1 MVKVNLRLRVP
12 RRRKFIS
19 YCCGGMQG
27 AIVVLRVSLRV
38 VRLFHLFVCLV
49 CIVVATSSVWKRN
62 NKSGVVDSRSYKCD
76 QRQWISSWLDLSV
89 VLPLLRNRRGSACR
103 FDHWREGRQACDHQ
117 FLFVIYGSC
126 HARLSLLSCCGA
138 LHG

>member
-19 YCCGGMQG
+19 YCCIARSNSSAEGFAACGS
-27 AIVVLRVSLRV
+27 V
-38 VRLFHLFVCLV
+38 LFHLCVCLV
-49 CIVVATSSVWKRN
+49 CIVVATSSVWKKN
-62 NKSGVVDSRSYKCD
+62 SKSGVVDSRSYKCD
-76 QRQWISSWLDLSV
+76 QRQWISSWLDLSM

-126 HARLSLLSCCGA
+126 HARLSLLICCGA
-138 LHG
+138 SHG